1 MELSIETM
9 PIAFINNK
17 QPNFGSSYKDI
28 LSIRVLV
35 LLSISF
41 LEGGDGIWETSQENS
56 IDTKRKQVD
65 NESMQETVKDTQCG
79 FLSSERETGDLDL
92 DYGSKRNSS
101 STLLYTTKYKADL
114 LHYQPEKIK

>member
-41 LEGGDGIWETSQENS
+41 LEGGDGIWETSQE
-56 IDTKRKQVD
+56 KRGLMVIIKNIVTHNHQ
-65 NESMQETVKDTQCG
+65 
-79 FLSSERETGDLDL
+79 
-92 DYGSKRNSS
+92 
-101 STLLYTTKYKADL
+101 
-114 LHYQPEKIK
+114 EKILWSRA

>member
-56 IDTKRKQVD
+56 IDNKRKQVD
-65 NESMQETVKDTQCG
+65 NESMQETVKDTQYG

-101 STLLYTTKYKADL
+101 STLLYTTKYKAGW
-114 LHYQPEKIK
+114 LH

>member
-41 LEGGDGIWETSQENS
+41 FEEGDGIWETSQEKG
-56 IDTKRKQVD
+56 D
-65 NESMQETVKDTQCG
+65 KD
-79 FLSSERETGDLDL
+79 
-92 DYGSKRNSS
+92 
-101 STLLYTTKYKADL
+101 LLYVCRGGRTTYV
-114 LHYQPEKIK
+114 